1 LQSKGVFGTILN
13 YMGIF
18 SGKTDNLVK
27 DLFSVGA
34 HFGYSKSR
42 RHPSARS
49 VIFGAKN
56 KLELI
61 DLEETAKYIERVK
74 EFAEGLGKA
83 GKMILFVSGKT
94 EARKAIKEVA
104 NRIGMPYVAGRWVGG
119 TLTNFDEIRSRVNKL
134 VSLREQKEKGELSKY
149 TKKERLMIDREI
161 ERLEA
166 MYNGIVCMDSKPH
179 ALFVVDTNAEKSAV
193 REAKRLSLPIMSI
206 SGTDCDLTIPEYPIP
221 ANDKNGETIA
231 YILGIIVDAYEEGL
245 KDAPQKV
252 SKKEN

>member
-1 LQSKGVFGTILN
+1 
-13 YMGIF
+13 MGIF
-18 SGKTDNLVK
+18 SGKTDNIVK

-42 RHPSARS
+42 RHPSARG

-61 DLEETAKYIERVK
+61 DLEETAKYIDAAK
-74 EFAEGLGKA
+74 EFAQNLGKS
-83 GKMILFVSGKT
+83 GKRILFVSGKT
-94 EARKAIKEVA
+94 EARKAIKEAADKVE
-104 NRIGMPYVAGRWVGG
+104 MPYVAGRWVGG

-134 VSLREQKEKGELSKY
+134 IDLRDKKEKGELDKY

-161 ERLEA
+161 ERLEGMYDGLVRMEIKPDA
-166 MYNGIVCMDSKPH
+166 M
-179 ALFVVDTNAEKSAV
+179 FVIDTNAEKSAV
-193 REAKRLSLPIMSI
+193 REAKRLSLPIISI

-221 ANDKNGETIA
+221 ANDKSGETIS

-245 KDAPQKV
+245 KDAPKKV
-252 SKKEN
+252 SKEEE